1 MAQLLFSELMSQ
13 PSPAR
18 LGSPHKGLRVV
29 SRDEMNLAEFPLTV
43 LSTRV
48 DPRIKTLEFSD
59 ALIGKNG
66 DSIERKWIIT
76 GADKFG
82 LPTAS
87 DDEVLLGLMKLT
99 VDDGFKQRKVF
110 FSRYELL
117 RILRWTTEGRSYTRL
132 QRALDRLSGVRIKA
146 TNAFY
151 DNEAKSHSTRNFG
164 IIDAYEIN
172 DGRATEAK
180 PSFFE
185 WSEAMFKSFQVGFIK
200 KLDLQFYLDLS
211 SAISKRLYRFLD
223 KHFWYRS
230 RLCMNLFVLAHE
242 KVGVSRNYRYA
253 SSLRQQLDPALSE
266 LKEHGFISGY
276 EYTGRG
282 SGTEITILSG
292 NGSPRVLEKARGSSR
307 EPEPKQAPG
316 VETDLDP
323 HKVYLPRVARS
334 PNQDG
339 ATTRP
344 NDLQADTTAVMNR
357 PHRLPRTND
366 LLESVPEDNV
376 NRAHDIP
383 RAPIARLTPPP
394 LAERVAAASVPK
406 VTVPPSKVPQ
416 FSLSEELGEFCSFP
430 VAEALVTELVDRGL
444 QATQAKRLIRG
455 RDEAECVRMRAIVA
469 YYDQLLRTKSRLISR
484 SPVGF
489 LYRAMERPE
498 SFLLPGEQ
506 RAGVEQPTRRAGES
520 DPMAARRLSSSVR
533 APEVSAEDQL
543 TVLRAQYLDARK
555 RSVQQA
561 KSEVEPEILARIRSE
576 VEKGLEKLRKT
587 ISPKRFQEA
596 LEHGVEERLARL
608 YLFPEFDEWVPQAM
622 KSRSLMA
629 GRSSR
634 S

>member
-1 MAQLLFSELMSQ
+1 
-13 PSPAR
+13 
-18 LGSPHKGLRVV
+18 
-29 SRDEMNLAEFPLTV
+29 MNLAEFPLTV

-66 DSIERKWIIT
+66 DTIERKWIIT

-99 VDDGFKQRKVF
+99 VDDGFRQRKVF

-151 DNEAKSHSTRNFG
+151 DNESKSHSTRNFG

-230 RLCMNLFVLAHE
+230 RLSMNLFVLAHE

-266 LKEHGFISGY
+266 LKECGFISGY
-276 EYTGRG
+276 EYSGRG

-292 NGSPRVLEKARGSSR
+292 NGSPRVLEKCRSGGQD
-307 EPEPKQAPG
+307 PEEKRAPG
-316 VETDLDP
+316 SAVNSSPERMRKPRRAADVGGTSVQHREALTADLGTVDLNKSVHSEAQTNSTGPSAAVSRAEGVPVLMNSGQPATDSSMAW
-323 HKVYLPRVARS
+323 VCAA
-334 PNQDG
+334 Q
-339 ATTRP
+339 TR
-344 NDLQADTTAVMNR
+344 
-357 PHRLPRTND
+357 
-366 LLESVPEDNV
+366 
-376 NRAHDIP
+376 
-383 RAPIARLTPPP
+383 
-394 LAERVAAASVPK
+394 AASVTERSSHSAAK
-406 VTVPPSKVPQ
+406 Y
-416 FSLSEELGEFCSFP
+416 FSGSEEPREGFLAP
-430 VAEALVTELVDRGL
+430 LAEALVAELVERGL
-444 QATQAKRLIRG
+444 QATQARRLIRG
-455 RDEAECVRMRAIVA
+455 RDEGECGRMRAIVA
-469 YYDQLLRTKSRLISR
+469 YYDQLIRTKSRLISR

-498 SFLLPGEQ
+498 SFLLPGEH
-506 RAGVEQPTRRAGES
+506 RPGTGRSLIGAGRNDPSAGRNDTSAGRNEKTEE
-520 DPMAARRLSSSVR
+520 ARRVGEYEAPPARRSNSSVR
-533 APEVSAEDQL
+533 GLEVSSEDQL

-561 KSEVEPEILARIRSE
+561 KLEVEPEILSRIRSE

-587 ISPKRFQEA
+587 ISAKRFQEA
-596 LEHGVEERLARL
+596 LDHGVEERLARL
-608 YLFPEFDEWVPQAM
+608 YLFPEFDEWVPQAL
-622 KSRSLMA
+622 RSQRL
-629 GRSSR
+629 RS
-634 S
+634 